1 MLVSVVQI
9 GNSRGVRLPKA
20 ILDQLE
26 ISDKLDLE
34 VENSRIILKPVPRKP
49 RQGWETAF
57 STMKEHGEDKLL
69 LPDEAST
76 QSFEW
81 EW

>member
-26 ISDKLDLE
+26 ISDRLDME
-34 VENSRIILKPVPRKP
+34 VENSQIILTPVPHQP
-49 RQGWETAF
+49 RQGWDIAF
-57 STMKEHGEDKLL
+57 NQMREEGEDKLL
-69 LPDEAST
+69 LPEKAT
-76 QSFEW
+76 TEGFEW

>member
-20 ILDQLE
+20 VLDQLQ
-26 ISDKLDLE
+26 ISDKLEME
-34 VENSRIILKPVPRKP
+34 VENNQIVLKPVPHQA
-49 RQGWETAF
+49 RQGWDDAF
-57 STMKEHGEDKLL
+57 KRMNEGGEDGLIVAEE
-69 LPDEAST
+69 LPTKD
-76 QSFEW
+76 FEW

>member
-1 MLVSVVQI
+1 MVVSVVQI

-26 ISDKLDLE
+26 ISDKLDME
-34 VENSRIILKPVPRKP
+34 VENSRIILKPISRQV
-49 RQGWETAF
+49 RQGWDAAF
-57 STMKEHGEDKLL
+57 QEMGERGADALI
-69 LPDEAST
+69 LPEEPESKD
-76 QSFEW
+76 FDW

>member
-20 ILDQLE
+20 ILDQLS

-34 VENSRIILKPVPRKP
+34 VENSQIILKPIPKQPRD
-49 RQGWETAF
+49 GWAVAF
-57 STMKEHGEDKLL
+57 QKMSGEGEDALL
-69 LPDEAST
+69 LPDEAPSKD
-76 QSFEW
+76 FEW

>member
-9 GNSRGVRLPKA
+9 GNSRGVRLPKS
-20 ILDQLE
+20 ILDQLD

-34 VENSRIILKPVPRKP
+34 VENSQIILKPVPRHP
-49 RQGWETAF
+49 REGWDSAF
-57 STMKEHGEDKLL
+57 SRMNAEGEDTPLI
-69 LPDEAST
+69 PDEAS
-76 QSFEW
+76 SKDFEW

>member
-26 ISDKLDLE
+26 ISDKVEME
-34 VENSRIILKPVPRKP
+34 VENSQIVLKPVPHQP
-49 RQGWETAF
+49 RQGWDKAF
-57 STMKEHGEDKLL
+57 NRMKERGEDELL
-69 LPDEAST
+69 LADEAAT
-76 QSFEW
+76 RDFEW

>member
-20 ILDQLE
+20 ILDQLS
-26 ISDKLDLE
+26 ISDKLDME
-34 VENSRIILKPVPRKP
+34 VENSKIILKPVPRHP
-49 RQGWETAF
+49 RDGWDVAF
-57 STMKEHGEDKLL
+57 KKMNTEGEDTLL
-69 LPDEAST
+69 VPEEAISKD
-76 QSFEW
+76 FEW

>member
-20 ILDQLE
+20 ILDQLA

-34 VENSRIILKPVPRKP
+34 VENNQIVLTPVPKHPRDGWDAAFRKMSL
-49 RQGWETAF
+49 E
-57 STMKEHGEDKLL
+57 GEDVLL
-69 LPDEAST
+69 LSEDGTSKG
-76 QSFEW
+76 FEW

>member
-20 ILDQLE
+20 IIDQLE
-26 ISDKLDLE
+26 ISDKLDME
-34 VENSRIILKPVPRKP
+34 IEDCQIILRPVPHQP
-49 RQGWETAF
+49 RQGWDTAF
-57 STMKEHGEDKLL
+57 RQMKENGEDCLL
-69 LPDEAST
+69 MTEEELSKD
-76 QSFEW
+76 FEW